1 MDGAWVSDGV
11 QQALLTTLLLA
22 SPLLLVALLVGGL
35 FSFLQGVFQIQD
47 SAVSAIP
54 KWLATLLV
62 AMLLLPWMTE
72 RLVEFSQDLYR
83 NIPATIGR

>member
-1 MDGAWVSDGV
+1 MEGAWVSDGV

-47 SAVSAIP
+47 SVVSAIP

-83 NIPATIGR
+83 SIPASIGR

>member
-1 MDGAWVSDGV
+1 MDGASVSDGV

-22 SPLLLVALLVGGL
+22 SPLLLIALLVGGL

-83 NIPATIGR
+83 NIPASIGR

>member
-1 MDGAWVSDGV
+1 MDGASVSDGV

-35 FSFLQGVFQIQD
+35 FSFLQGIFQIQD

-83 NIPATIGR
+83 NIPASIGR

>member
-83 NIPATIGR
+83 NIPASIGR

>member
-1 MDGAWVSDGV
+1 MDSASVSDGV

>member
-62 AMLLLPWMTE
+62 AMLLLPWMTQ

-83 NIPATIGR
+83 SIPASIGR

>member
-1 MDGAWVSDGV
+1 M
-11 QQALLTTLLLA
+11 LTTLLLA

>member
-1 MDGAWVSDGV
+1 M

-62 AMLLLPWMTE
+62 AMLLLPWMTQ

-83 NIPATIGR
+83 SIPASIGR

>member
-1 MDGAWVSDGV
+1 V

>member
-1 MDGAWVSDGV
+1 M

>member
-62 AMLLLPWMTE
+62 AMLLLPWMTD

>member
-1 MDGAWVSDGV
+1 
-11 QQALLTTLLLA
+11 LLA

>member
-1 MDGAWVSDGV
+1 MDGASVSDGV

-83 NIPATIGR
+83 NIPASIGR